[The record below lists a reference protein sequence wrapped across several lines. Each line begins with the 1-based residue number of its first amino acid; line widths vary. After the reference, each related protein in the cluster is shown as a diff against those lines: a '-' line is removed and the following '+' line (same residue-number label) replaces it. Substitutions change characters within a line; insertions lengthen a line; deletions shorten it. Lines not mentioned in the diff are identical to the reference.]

1 METIFYYSDAIMAIL
16 IFLISVFVGL
26 PLYLYILIGSL
37 ALIILPIVGGFLSL
51 INIIINSIKKRFS
64 SNNDIR
70 LFNIKQRRLK
80 KVLFI
85 SIAGFLI
92 LLSLNSPILSLSK
105 TQFADV
111 DDKKEVRDSTENQ
124 STKNKKSFKYIGYN
138 YDDELESKKDIKPW
152 WVYSTGKVDSD
163 NSIGFQPLKFDTDYH
178 LLYSLKTR
186 VIYEPFFEDS
196 LRKDSIQVYR
206 NGDISIHGF
215 YPFWRIITS
224 ILRETPKGASFTAS
238 SILSEEGG
246 SAFLIADLM
255 PEFMLNA
262 LFITG
267 EIPLYSDDGDR
278 LTYILNFLFFCSYM
292 VSIIFMIII
301 FSSYILTF
309 VKILFSRRMNI
320 ALHNPRVEAAIEGSH
335 TILFV
340 LFAIMLICL
349 LLLGQVFAIGYGLLF
364 LWIAMLIISGV
375 QIESSE

>member
-1 METIFYYSDAIMAIL
+1 METIFYYSDAIMV
-16 IFLISVFVGL
+16 FLFFIISVIAIF
-26 PLYLYILIGSL
+26 PLILYILIGSL
-37 ALIILPIVGGFLSL
+37 ALFILPIVGGFLSL

-80 KVLFI
+80 KVLSI

-105 TQFADV
+105 TQFSDV
-111 DDKKEVRDSTENQ
+111 GDKLEVRDSTENQ
-124 STKNKKSFKYIGYN
+124 STKNKKSFKYIGYD
-138 YDDELESKKDIKPW
+138 YDDELESRKDIKPW
-152 WVYSTGKVDSD
+152 WEYSTGKVDSD
-163 NSIGFQPLKFDTDYH
+163 NPIGLDPLKFDTDYH
-178 LLYSLKTR
+178 LLYSIKTR
-186 VIYEPFFEDS
+186 VIYETFKDS
-196 LRKDSIQVYR
+196 IRKDSIQVYR
-206 NGDISIHGF
+206 NADISVHGF

-224 ILRETPKGASFTAS
+224 IYRETPLGASFTTYS
-238 SILSEEGG
+238 MLSQEDGYL
-246 SAFLIADLM
+246 LIAYFM
-255 PEFMLNA
+255 PELILNS

-292 VSIIFMIII
+292 ASIIFMIII

-320 ALHNPRVEAAIEGSH
+320 ALHNPMVEAAIGSSH

-349 LLLGQVFAIGYGLLF
+349 LLTGQVFAIGYGLIF
-364 LWIAMLIISGV
+364 LWIAILII
-375 QIESSE
+375 

>member
-1 METIFYYSDAIMAIL
+1 METIFYYSDAIMV
-16 IFLISVFVGL
+16 FLFFIISVIAIF
-26 PLYLYILIGSL
+26 PLILYILIGSL
-37 ALIILPIVGGFLSL
+37 ALFILPIVGGFLSL

-80 KVLFI
+80 KVLSI

-105 TQFADV
+105 TQFSDV
-111 DDKKEVRDSTENQ
+111 GDKLEVRDSTENQ
-124 STKNKKSFKYIGYN
+124 STKNKKSFKYIGYD
-138 YDDELESKKDIKPW
+138 YDDELESRKDIKPW
-152 WVYSTGKVDSD
+152 WEYSTGKVDSD
-163 NSIGFQPLKFDTDYH
+163 NPIGLDPLKFDTDYH
-178 LLYSLKTR
+178 LLYSIKTR
-186 VIYEPFFEDS
+186 VIYETFKDS
-196 LRKDSIQVYR
+196 IRKDSIQVYR
-206 NGDISIHGF
+206 NADISVHGF

-224 ILRETPKGASFTAS
+224 IYRETPLGASFTTYS
-238 SILSEEGG
+238 MLSQEDGYL
-246 SAFLIADLM
+246 LIAYFM
-255 PEFMLNA
+255 PELILNS

-292 VSIIFMIII
+292 ASIIFMIII

-320 ALHNPRVEAAIEGSH
+320 ALHNPMVEAAIGSSH

-349 LLLGQVFAIGYGLLF
+349 LLTGQVFAIGYGLIF
-364 LWIAMLIISGV
+364 LWIAILIISGV
-375 QIESSE
+375 QKKSSE